1 MTSMTTI
8 KVPVELRDRISR
20 LARSQHVSMAVAVE
34 HALDAAETE
43 EFWAQVRATMIT
55 PEARADLLRENEELS
70 GTIRDGLEPE
80 DWSEY
85 E

>member
-1 MTSMTTI
+1 MTDMTTI

-20 LARSQHVSMAVAVE
+20 LASSQHTTMAGAVE
-34 HALDAAETE
+34 RALDAAETQA
-43 EFWAQVRATMIT
+43 FWAEVRATMLT
-55 PEARADLLRENEELS
+55 PEARADLRRATERLS
-70 GTIRDGLEPE
+70 GTLRDGLEPE

>member
-1 MTSMTTI
+1 MTGMTTI

-43 EFWAQVRATMIT
+43 EFWAQVRATMGSA
-55 PEARADLLRENEELS
+55 EARADLARETEELS
-70 GTIRDGLEPE
+70 GTLRDGLEPE
-80 DWSEY
+80 DWSDIL
-85 E
+85 